1 MSKDHH
7 GLSRCLSQYVK
18 VSQLF
23 KGFKNA
29 ELQGRVCVCVC
40 VCVCLCVC
48 VSVNSQVRFSE
59 GAGEMAQGEKVLTTQ
74 ACRPEFW
81 SSEPK

>member
-1 MSKDHH
+1 MSKGHH

-29 ELQGRVCVCVC
+29 ELQGQGCA
-40 VCVCLCVC
+40 
-48 VSVNSQVRFSE
+48 SVNSQVTFSE
-59 GAGEMAQGEKVLTTQ
+59 GAGQMAQWEKVLTSQ
-74 ACRPEFW
+74 ACRPEF
-81 SSEPK
+81 

>member
-7 GLSRCLSQYVK
+7 GLSRHFLTIKKTSCLSQYMG

-29 ELQGRVCVCVC
+29 ELQGWG
-40 VCVCLCVC
+40 C
-48 VSVNSQVRFSE
+48 VSVQSQIRFSE
-59 GAGEMAQGEKVLTTQ
+59 GAGEMAQWEKMLTTQ
-74 ACRPEFW
+74 ACAPTF
-81 SSEPK
+81 